1 MKLITHRV
9 AVVDREKCD
18 SKKCGIPCI
27 RFCPPLRNNIEVIK
41 MGEDGFPIIV
51 EVLCIGCGICAG
63 KCPFEAISIV
73 NLPQELGR
81 DLVHQYGVNAF
92 RLYRLPYL
100 EKNTIVGVIGKNA
113 IGKTTALKIL
123 AGQIKPNLGKLD
135 TQEVDLKEV
144 ARYFRGSLLQEYLTL
159 LSQGNLRISYKP
171 QYIDK
176 IPKIIS
182 GRVREILEKI
192 LTKDKFTKIVEL
204 FELSHLLDRD
214 ISVLSGGELQRL
226 AIAVC
231 ISRNADVF
239 LIDEPSAYLDI
250 KQRFKIASII
260 RDSCKEDSRI
270 LVVDHDL
277 AVLDYMVD
285 KIFIIYGKP
294 SVYGVVSGPFSV
306 REGINIFLQGYIPS
320 ENVRFRQDKITFQ
333 LRPPSAEIE
342 AETSEPLYWPNMSKT
357 YGDFKID
364 IIEGK
369 AYRGEVIGIVGPN
382 GIGKTTFIKIL
393 AGLEETD
400 EGYRFSYKSV
410 SYKPQYPV
418 ARDVLVETVLRE
430 AAEKKFESELY
441 HEELIKP
448 LRLDELLDK
457 NMLDLSGGELQKVVI
472 AEALSRDADIY
483 LLDEPSAYLDV
494 EERYLVTK
502 ILKRITKERKAY
514 TFLVDHD
521 LMVLDFSSS
530 KLMVFTGQPGKYGL
544 ANPPTNLHEGFNKF
558 LKEIGITFRR
568 DPDTGRPR
576 ANKPGSQLDKMQKEV
591 GEYYYLA
598 T

>member
-1 MKLITHRV
+1 M
-9 AVVDREKCD
+9 
-18 SKKCGIPCI
+18 
-27 RFCPPLRNNIEVIK
+27 
-41 MGEDGFPIIV
+41 
-51 EVLCIGCGICAG
+51 
-63 KCPFEAISIV
+63 
-73 NLPQELGR
+73 
-81 DLVHQYGVNAF
+81 
-92 RLYRLPYL
+92 
-100 EKNTIVGVIGKNA
+100 
-113 IGKTTALKIL
+113 
-123 AGQIKPNLGKLD
+123 
-135 TQEVDLKEV
+135 
-144 ARYFRGSLLQEYLTL
+144 
-159 LSQGNLRISYKP
+159 
-171 QYIDK
+171 
-176 IPKIIS
+176 
-182 GRVREILEKI
+182 
-192 LTKDKFTKIVEL
+192 

-333 LRPPSAEIE
+333 VRPPSAEIE

-441 HEELIKP
+441 HE
-448 LRLDELLDK
+448 
-457 NMLDLSGGELQKVVI
+457 
-472 AEALSRDADIY
+472 
-483 LLDEPSAYLDV
+483 
-494 EERYLVTK
+494 
-502 ILKRITKERKAY
+502 
-514 TFLVDHD
+514 
-521 LMVLDFSSS
+521 
-530 KLMVFTGQPGKYGL
+530 
-544 ANPPTNLHEGFNKF
+544 
-558 LKEIGITFRR
+558 
-568 DPDTGRPR
+568 
-576 ANKPGSQLDKMQKEV
+576 
-591 GEYYYLA
+591 
-598 T
+598 

>member
-41 MGEDGFPIIV
+41 MGEDGFPTIV

-135 TQEVDLKEV
+135 AQEVDLKEV

-192 LTKDKFTKIVEL
+192 LTKDKFIKIVEL

-333 LRPPSAEIE
+333 VRPPSAEIE

-410 SYKPQYPV
+410 SY
-418 ARDVLVETVLRE
+418 
-430 AAEKKFESELY
+430 
-441 HEELIKP
+441 
-448 LRLDELLDK
+448 
-457 NMLDLSGGELQKVVI
+457 
-472 AEALSRDADIY
+472 
-483 LLDEPSAYLDV
+483 
-494 EERYLVTK
+494 
-502 ILKRITKERKAY
+502 
-514 TFLVDHD
+514 
-521 LMVLDFSSS
+521 
-530 KLMVFTGQPGKYGL
+530 
-544 ANPPTNLHEGFNKF
+544 
-558 LKEIGITFRR
+558 
-568 DPDTGRPR
+568 
-576 ANKPGSQLDKMQKEV
+576 
-591 GEYYYLA
+591 
-598 T
+598 